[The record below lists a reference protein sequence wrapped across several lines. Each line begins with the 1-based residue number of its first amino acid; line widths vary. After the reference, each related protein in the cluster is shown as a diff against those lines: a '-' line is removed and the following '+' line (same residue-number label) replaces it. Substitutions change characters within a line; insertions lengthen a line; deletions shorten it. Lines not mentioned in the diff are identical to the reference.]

1 MAARLKADLHVVHV
15 ISGDGGRQSG
25 AERIAVVSRLASDVG
40 AHWHEVRAD
49 DPGKALME
57 FARAHQITQ
66 IILGSSQR
74 SRWQELTGG
83 DSIVRTV
90 RRLAA
95 AAGIDLHIIARRSES
110 VEPGNVDQQEES

>member
-15 ISGDGGRQSG
+15 ISADAGHQSG
-25 AERIAVVSRLASDVG
+25 AERVAAVRRLASDVG

-66 IILGSSQR
+66 IILGSSQY

-95 AAGIDLHIIARRSES
+95 SAGIDLHIIARRRES
-110 VEPGNVDQQEES
+110 VEPEIVNPLEDS

>member
-1 MAARLKADLHVVHV
+1 
-15 ISGDGGRQSG
+15 
-25 AERIAVVSRLASDVG
+25 
-40 AHWHEVRAD
+40 
-49 DPGKALME
+49 ME

-66 IILGSSQR
+66 IILGSSQY

-95 AAGIDLHIIARRSES
+95 SAGIDLHIIARRRES
-110 VEPGNVDQQEES
+110 VEPEIVNPLEDS